1 MRIRGGEKMQ
11 KQQLEFIELDELDAP
26 LEWWEH
32 AGYIVAIIGGAVAIA
47 T

>member
-1 MRIRGGEKMQ
+1 MQ
-11 KQQLEFIELDELDAP
+11 TNSLEFSELEQMDAP

-32 AGYIVAIIGGAVAIA
+32 ASYIIAIIGGVAAIA

>member
-1 MRIRGGEKMQ
+1 MHTKS
-11 KQQLEFIELDELDAP
+11 LEFIELEQIDAP

-32 AGYIVAIIGGAVAIA
+32 ASYIIGIAVVAAGIA

>member
-1 MRIRGGEKMQ
+1 MQ
-11 KQQLEFIELDELDAP
+11 TESLEFLELEHIDAP

-32 AGYIVAIIGGAVAIA
+32 ASYIIAIIGGAAAIA

>member
-1 MRIRGGEKMQ
+1 MQ
-11 KQQLEFIELDELDAP
+11 IDSLEFMELEQIDTP

-32 AGYIVAIIGGAVAIA
+32 VSYIIAIVGGAAAIA

>member
-1 MRIRGGEKMQ
+1 MQ
-11 KQQLEFIELDELDAP
+11 TETLDFIELEQIDAP

-32 AGYIVAIIGGAVAIA
+32 ASYIVLIIGGAAAIA

>member
-1 MRIRGGEKMQ
+1 MRTTS
-11 KQQLEFIELDELDAP
+11 LEFLELEQIDAP

-32 AGYIVAIIGGAVAIA
+32 ASYIIAIIGGVAAIA

>member
-1 MRIRGGEKMQ
+1 MHAES
-11 KQQLEFIELDELDAP
+11 LEFLELEHIDAP

-32 AGYIVAIIGGAVAIA
+32 ASYIIAIIGGAAAIA

>member
-1 MRIRGGEKMQ
+1 MQ
-11 KQQLEFIELDELDAP
+11 TTSLEFVELEHIDAP

-32 AGYIVAIIGGAVAIA
+32 ASYIIAIIGGAAAIA

>member
-1 MRIRGGEKMQ
+1 MQ
-11 KQQLEFIELDELDAP
+11 KECLEFLELEQIDTP

-32 AGYIVAIIGGAVAIA
+32 ASYIIAIIGGAAAIA

>member
-1 MRIRGGEKMQ
+1 MQ
-11 KQQLEFIELDELDAP
+11 TESLEFLELDQIDAP

-32 AGYIVAIIGGAVAIA
+32 ATYIIAIIAGAAAIA

>member
-1 MRIRGGEKMQ
+1 MSNDLALR
-11 KQQLEFIELDELDAP
+11 FDELDELDAP

-32 AGYIVAIIGGAVAIA
+32 AGYIIAIIGATVAIA

>member
-1 MRIRGGEKMQ
+1 MSNELALRFE
-11 KQQLEFIELDELDAP
+11 ELDELDAP

-32 AGYIVAIIGGAVAIA
+32 AGYIIAIIAGTVAIA

>member
-1 MRIRGGEKMQ
+1 MQ
-11 KQQLEFIELDELDAP
+11 TESLEFVELEHIDAP

-32 AGYIVAIIGGAVAIA
+32 ASYIIAIIGGAAAIA

>member
-1 MRIRGGEKMQ
+1 MQ
-11 KQQLEFIELDELDAP
+11 STSLEFLELEQIDTP

-32 AGYIVAIIGGAVAIA
+32 AGPITPIIGGAPALA

>member
-1 MRIRGGEKMQ
+1 MTNDLALRFE
-11 KQQLEFIELDELDAP
+11 ELDELAAP

-32 AGYIVAIIGGAVAIA
+32 VGYIVAIIGATVAIA

>member
-1 MRIRGGEKMQ
+1 MQEKS
-11 KQQLEFIELDELDAP
+11 LEFSELEHIDAP

-32 AGYIVAIIGGAVAIA
+32 ASYIIAIIGGAAAIA

>member
-1 MRIRGGEKMQ
+1 MQ
-11 KQQLEFIELDELDAP
+11 TMTLEFQELEEIDAP

-32 AGYIVAIIGGAVAIA
+32 VSYIIAIIGGAAAIA

>member
-1 MRIRGGEKMQ
+1 MQ
-11 KQQLEFIELDELDAP
+11 KKSLEFVELEQIDAP

-32 AGYIVAIIGGAVAIA
+32 VSYIITIVGGAAAIA

>member
-1 MRIRGGEKMQ
+1 MQ
-11 KQQLEFIELDELDAP
+11 TESLEFLELEQIDAP

-32 AGYIVAIIGGAVAIA
+32 AAYIIAIIGGAAAIA

>member
-1 MRIRGGEKMQ
+1 MQ
-11 KQQLEFIELDELDAP
+11 TDLLEFQELERIDAP

-32 AGYIVAIIGGAVAIA
+32 VSYIIAIVGGAAAIA

>member
-1 MRIRGGEKMQ
+1 VQTKS
-11 KQQLEFIELDELDAP
+11 LEFLELEQIDAP

-32 AGYIVAIIGGAVAIA
+32 ATYIIAIIGGAAAIA

>member
-1 MRIRGGEKMQ
+1 MHTEE
-11 KQQLEFIELDELDAP
+11 LEFVELEHIDAP

-32 AGYIVAIIGGAVAIA
+32 ASYIIAIIGGAAAIA

>member
-1 MRIRGGEKMQ
+1 MHTEK
-11 KQQLEFIELDELDAP
+11 LEFVELEHIDAP

-32 AGYIVAIIGGAVAIA
+32 ASYIIAIIGGAAAIA

>member
-1 MRIRGGEKMQ
+1 MT
-11 KQQLEFIELDELDAP
+11 LEFQELEEIDAP

-32 AGYIVAIIGGAVAIA
+32 VSYIIAIIGGAAAIA

>member
-1 MRIRGGEKMQ
+1 MTKTHLQ
-11 KQQLEFIELDELDAP
+11 FDELDAIDAP

-32 AGYIVAIIGGAVAIA
+32 ASYIASIGFAFVAIA

>member
-1 MRIRGGEKMQ
+1 VQRES
-11 KQQLEFIELDELDAP
+11 LEFVELEQIDAP

-32 AGYIVAIIGGAVAIA
+32 ASYIIAIIGGAAAIA

>member
-1 MRIRGGEKMQ
+1 MQ
-11 KQQLEFIELDELDAP
+11 TKSLEFVELEHIDAP

-32 AGYIVAIIGGAVAIA
+32 ASYIIAIIGGAAAIA

>member
-1 MRIRGGEKMQ
+1 MQ
-11 KQQLEFIELDELDAP
+11 TKELEFVELENLDAP

-32 AGYIVAIIGGAVAIA
+32 ASYIIAIIGGAAAIA

>member
-1 MRIRGGEKMQ
+1 VQ
-11 KQQLEFIELDELDAP
+11 STSLEFLELEQIDTP

-32 AGYIVAIIGGAVAIA
+32 ASYIIAIIGGAAAIA

>member
-1 MRIRGGEKMQ
+1 LQ
-11 KQQLEFIELDELDAP
+11 TTSLEFLELEQIDTP

-32 AGYIVAIIGGAVAIA
+32 ASYIIAIIGGAAAIA

>member
-1 MRIRGGEKMQ
+1 MQ
-11 KQQLEFIELDELDAP
+11 TKSLEFAELEQLDAP

-32 AGYIVAIIGGAVAIA
+32 VGYIIAIIGATAAIA

>member
-1 MRIRGGEKMQ
+1 MTETTLQ
-11 KQQLEFIELDELDAP
+11 FDELDALDAP

-32 AGYIVAIIGGAVAIA
+32 VSYVAAIGFAFVAIA